1 MSDLDRYP
9 FYFDGVSAILASP
22 KGKRRRSTG
31 VLLCRP
37 WGHDEVC
44 SRKFY
49 KILAD
54 AIASAGF
61 PALRFDYP
69 GTVDSFDP
77 KENDDLE
84 SWVDAADKGA
94 NVLRTLGCETIVVF
108 GLNFGTVIAH
118 RLIQKRNDL
127 SGAIFAAPL
136 VNGRRYIR
144 ETKLSEKLLY
154 ETEQI
159 PLTRLDTDQTS
170 ILGNVMPPKVVEDL
184 SKVKLDC
191 PEALQELPVL
201 CFAREN
207 IKSDQNF
214 STELQSKCEKARICD
229 FPEFADLTVE
239 VLTSKVPYRL
249 VETLVEWLKE
259 TQGEAKDHSP
269 PLNVQQQSSSLE
281 TTAFQETTS
290 YLEVADKKLMI
301 VVTSP
306 LPGSGNGPVFIFG
319 NTGGYDHHGGLARN
333 SVHAARV
340 LATHGVTSLRFDS
353 VNTGD
358 SYPDLPVGQEVL
370 YTPVSIEDFQHL
382 VDYASERW
390 NGPITLVG
398 RCSSAYAAFHTA
410 ANDSRVRQLVL
421 VNQLKFIWD
430 KDVPNELKN
439 MMYRSGGEYKK
450 RLSDPKI
457 VKRLLKGDIDVPAAT
472 KGVARLAF
480 KKTTEKTSQ
489 YFPRLTKFGRMKL
502 EALDMFQTLQD
513 RKVPVHFLCSIGDGS
528 IEELKAHFGPDL
540 SGLSGLTNVTY
551 TTIEHADHRLTPV
564 HARTAFIDTLVDAA
578 NASVENS
585 DQTPAQREQ
594 QLASTG

>member
-9 FYFDGVSAILASP
+9 FYIDGVSAILASP
-22 KGKRRRSTG
+22 KSEQRRGTG

-61 PALRFDYP
+61 PVLRFDYP
-69 GTVDSFDP
+69 GTVDSVDP
-77 KENDDLE
+77 KEDGGLE
-84 SWVDAADKGA
+84 SWVEAADKGA
-94 NVLRTLGCETIVVF
+94 NVLRTLGCEKIVVF
-108 GLNFGTVIAH
+108 GLNFGTVIAQ
-118 RLIQKRNDL
+118 RLSQKRNDL

-159 PLTRLDTDQTS
+159 PLSRLDKGQTS
-170 ILGNVMPPKVVEDL
+170 ILGNVMPPKVVDAL
-184 SKVKLDC
+184 SKVKLEC
-191 PEALQELPVL
+191 PEALRELPVL

-207 IKSDQNF
+207 IKSDQDF
-214 STELQSKCEKARICD
+214 SAELQSNCEKARICD

-249 VETLVEWLKE
+249 VETVVDWLKE
-259 TQGEAKDHSP
+259 TQDEAKDHSP
-269 PLNVQQQSSSLE
+269 PLNVRQFSSSLK
-281 TTAFQETTS
+281 TVSFQETTTF
-290 YLEVADKKLMI
+290 LEVAGKKLMI
-301 VVTSP
+301 VVTNPS
-306 LPGSGNGPVFIFG
+306 LDDCNGPVFIFG

-340 LATHGVTSLRFDS
+340 LAEHGVTSIRFDS

-358 SYPDLPVGQEVL
+358 SYPDLPLGQEVL

-410 ANDSRVRQLVL
+410 ANDPRVRQLVL

-457 VKRLLKGDIDVPAAT
+457 VKRLLKGDIDVPAAS
-472 KGVARLAF
+472 KGVARLVL
-480 KKTTEKTSQ
+480 KKATEKTSQ
-489 YFPRLTKFGRMKL
+489 YFPRFTKFGRMKL
-502 EALDMFQTLQD
+502 EALEMFQTLQA
-513 RKVPVHFLCSIGDGS
+513 RNVPIHFLCSIGDGS
-528 IEELKAHFGPDL
+528 IEELKAHFGSDL
-540 SGLSGLTNVTY
+540 SGLSGLDNVTY
-551 TTIEHADHRLTPV
+551 TTVEHADHRLTPV
-564 HARTAFIDTLVDAA
+564 HARAAFTETLVGAA
-578 NASVENS
+578 NGLTEMPEQDPS
-585 DQTPAQREQ
+585 QQRLE
-594 QLASTG
+594 LASTG